1 MFDVLLAHSYFLN
14 LDTKQREKMRPYPP
28 LATMYAASVL
38 RDKGYEVALF
48 DSMLATDESE
58 FAEALA
64 RHRPRAVV
72 LFEDNFNFLSKMCLA
87 RMREAAITM
96 ARMALADGC
105 LVAMSGADVTD
116 HADVYLAA
124 GADICLL
131 GEGEHAVGE
140 VIDRWFGRSS
150 TIDPIAGS
158 ASLVGGEVTTTAS
171 RPIERHPDVFG
182 LPARDLVDIEA
193 YRTAWLSHHGEFSL
207 NMVST
212 RGCPYSCNWCAKPI
226 WGQRYSMRTA
236 AAVADEMVQLKHD
249 YAPDHIWFADD
260 IFGLR
265 SDWLAAFADRVSAQG
280 GAVPFTIQSRCDLM
294 NPEAVDALARSGCR
308 EVWLGAESGSQRVL
322 DAMDKG
328 ITVEEIRR
336 ARQLLGERGIRACFF
351 IQFGYPGETWADICT
366 TIDLVADLLPDDI
379 GVSVSYPMPG
389 TKFYDMVKL
398 DLEDTSNWTDSG
410 DLAMVFSG
418 TYSTAFYRELHHAL
432 HDDLDLRRRE
442 AGLSRARHPQID
454 EVRIARHRRRVAD
467 RWAAL
472 REREPAERNH
482 KPTRLRIPVT
492 VGTGDGEPT

>member
-58 FAEALA
+58 FAEAIA

-182 LPARDLVDIEA
+182 LPARDLV
-193 YRTAWLSHHGEFSL
+193 
-207 NMVST
+207 
-212 RGCPYSCNWCAKPI
+212 
-226 WGQRYSMRTA
+226 
-236 AAVADEMVQLKHD
+236 
-249 YAPDHIWFADD
+249 
-260 IFGLR
+260 
-265 SDWLAAFADRVSAQG
+265 
-280 GAVPFTIQSRCDLM
+280 
-294 NPEAVDALARSGCR
+294 
-308 EVWLGAESGSQRVL
+308 
-322 DAMDKG
+322 
-328 ITVEEIRR
+328 
-336 ARQLLGERGIRACFF
+336 
-351 IQFGYPGETWADICT
+351 ET
-366 TIDLVADLLPDDI
+366 
-379 GVSVSYPMPG
+379 
-389 TKFYDMVKL
+389 
-398 DLEDTSNWTDSG
+398 
-410 DLAMVFSG
+410 
-418 TYSTAFYRELHHAL
+418 
-432 HDDLDLRRRE
+432 
-442 AGLSRARHPQID
+442 
-454 EVRIARHRRRVAD
+454 
-467 RWAAL
+467 
-472 REREPAERNH
+472 
-482 KPTRLRIPVT
+482 
-492 VGTGDGEPT
+492 